1 MYLHVADGA
10 SLVLIRLVMKR
21 RRARRREI
29 HGRRVALQAEA
40 VHVVA
45 RQQARIRRSVRN
57 VARGTA
63 LSLDGR
69 MLVNPWPDRI
79 DVTFGADR
87 VLRCTQ
93 LQHLRL
99 ESAMRVVAV
108 TALD

>member
-1 MYLHVADGA
+1 MAH
-10 SLVLIRLVMKR
+10 
-21 RRARRREI
+21 
-29 HGRRVALQAEA
+29 
-40 VHVVA
+40 
-45 RQQARIRRSVRN
+45 
-57 VARGTA
+57 GTA

>member
-21 RRARRREI
+21 WRARRREI

-45 RQQARIRRSVRN
+45 RQQARIRRSVREM
-57 VARGTA
+57 AHGTA
-63 LSLDGR
+63 LCLDGR
-69 MLVNPWPDRI
+69 MLVNPRPDRI
-79 DVTFGADR
+79 DVTLGADR
-87 VLRCTQ
+87 VLGRTL

-99 ESAMRVVAV
+99 ESAMRIVAV
-108 TALD
+108 TALH